1 MTFNEYQ
8 GEAIKT
14 LKPTCDKVYLASKL
28 TIEAAEVAQP
38 IIKNAYHDAD
48 IDYESV
54 AEELGDLLWYAASLA
69 HRCAIQLDDIAAQN
83 IAKLRARHGD
93 TYNAAHYTEVQP

>member
-14 LKPTCDKVYLASKL
+14 LKPTCDAVYLASKL

-38 IIKNAYHDAD
+38 IIKHAYHDAD
-48 IDYESV
+48 IDYEEIR
-54 AEELGDLLWYAASLA
+54 EELGDLLWYAASLA
-69 HRCAIQLDDIAAQN
+69 HRYAIKLDDVATMN
-83 IAKLRARHGD
+83 VDKLRARHGE
-93 TYNAAHYTEVQP
+93 TYNAAHYTEAR